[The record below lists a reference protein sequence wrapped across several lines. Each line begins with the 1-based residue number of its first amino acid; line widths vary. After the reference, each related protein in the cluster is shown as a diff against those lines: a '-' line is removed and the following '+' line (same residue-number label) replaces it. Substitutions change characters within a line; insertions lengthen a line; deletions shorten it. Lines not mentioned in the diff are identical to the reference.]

1 MCPCVPI
8 SLPPHLPRN
17 YSSYLT
23 LYGPPSSSRTLPVS
37 EPPLSHYQ
45 EIMKWNSE
53 CGETLIHV
61 YGIGKGRASG
71 TPWLDDGGK
80 Y

>member
-1 MCPCVPI
+1 
-8 SLPPHLPRN
+8 
-17 YSSYLT
+17 
-23 LYGPPSSSRTLPVS
+23 
-37 EPPLSHYQ
+37 
-45 EIMKWNSE
+45 MKWNSE